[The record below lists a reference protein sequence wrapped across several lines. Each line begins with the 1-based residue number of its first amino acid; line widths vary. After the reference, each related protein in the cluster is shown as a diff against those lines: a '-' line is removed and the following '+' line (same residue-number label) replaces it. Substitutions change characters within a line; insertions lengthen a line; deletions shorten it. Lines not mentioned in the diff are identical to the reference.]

1 MSTLNTG
8 SACSRYHIY
17 GQRIIWVVYIM
28 KHYNELY
35 TTYLQPWTLA
45 YYLEMKLFL
54 GSRFDI
60 YCTLHD
66 DDDINHWNLYTR
78 LVLYKSWLSRQFPPS
93 KSPSSMFVYTSHHAS
108 LQSPY
113 LIMQV

>member
-1 MSTLNTG
+1 
-8 SACSRYHIY
+8 
-17 GQRIIWVVYIM
+17 M

-35 TTYLQPWTLA
+35 TTYLQPWTFA

-54 GSRFDI
+54 GSRFDF

-78 LVLYKSWLSRQFPPS
+78 LVIQVMAIKTVF
-93 KSPSSMFVYTSHHAS
+93 SPEVAIFDVCIY
-108 LQSPY
+108 
-113 LIMQV
+113 